1 MTVAKDLNV
10 IAISDDS
17 GLCVDYLDGFP
28 GVHSKRFLGED
39 ATPEDINNYI
49 LEHLDGVSNR
59 KCEVICTLVYY
70 DGEREIR
77 ADGVLEGNI
86 SLDVRGTNG
95 FGFDSIV
102 ELSDGK
108 TMAEH
113 TQEEKNNMS
122 ARYLAAVNLRN
133 SLQNK

>member
-1 MTVAKDLNV
+1 MIEETDQ
-10 IAISDDS
+10 
-17 GLCVDYLDGFP
+17 LCEMDFGD
-28 GVHSKRFLGED
+28 
-39 ATPEDINNYI
+39 
-49 LEHLDGVSNR
+49 
-59 KCEVICTLVYY
+59 Y
-70 DGEREIR
+70 DGKKEIR
-77 ADGVLEGNI
+77 ADGILEGKI

-113 TQEEKNNMS
+113 TQEEKNKMS